1 MGKIVNAHTHEAKKH
16 GSVLAISVEKMQIHV
31 KLLEDSNAAL
41 HLRNQDLIA
50 ENKSLA
56 RRCLKAIVR
65 RLEEDAIK
73 IEKLREESS
82 LLQDEFR
89 NERVKL
95 ADALVKQTV
104 RTIIIYRTLR
114 KYLENIIERF
124 QENDNVCLEEK
135 CTSTDIV
142 SKVDRELQIWEACK
156 NCEEELEG
164 CQGELTVTIT
174 KSELEVLERDMRTL
188 RDAIIAREEAWDKAM
203 ERERN
208 CQQHLARLTAE
219 TITARHL
226 CEARQDELCAVT
238 EALTE
243 KESELRATQ
252 KEVLYLSKLVSKLHG
267 YQK

>member
-56 RRCLKAIVR
+56 RR
-65 RLEEDAIK
+65 LEEDAIK

-95 ADALVKQTV
+95 ADALVKQT
-104 RTIIIYRTLR
+104 
-114 KYLENIIERF
+114 F